1 MTQRVLGILRLNDSD
16 IALDATHLIEVVRL
30 EMPSN
35 RTKELMIHRKSLYI
49 LLRQGENPSKIMI

>member
-30 EMPSN
+30 ETPLSP
-35 RTKELMIHRKSLYI
+35 RPLAPRWSLGTLLWLSLIHI
-49 LLRQGENPSKIMI
+49 